1 MLLVEDRATSVFD
14 DIYAYFF
21 GRKIAVGSL
30 DARGAT
36 SVTVPIDV
44 TAFGEERAVGF
55 TLEYDAATLSNPR
68 VGLGEAAPD
77 GAILT
82 INYDETG
89 RIGILV
95 DSSGPMA
102 ASATHRQIIT
112 LNFRRRIGSRGR
124 CADRF
129 Q

>member
-1 MLLVEDRATSVFD
+1 MPVE
-14 DIYAYFF
+14 I
-21 GRKIAVGSL
+21 
-30 DARGAT
+30 
-36 SVTVPIDV
+36 
-44 TAFGEERAVGF
+44 TALSDEMAIGF
-55 TLEYDAATLSNPR
+55 TLEYNAATLSNPR

-82 INYDETG
+82 VNYDETG

-112 LNFRRRIGSRGR
+112 LTFDVASGAEGDSAIVFSNSLASKGTSDAAGNLRPTRWRGGVIR
-124 CADRF
+124 VLRPE
-129 Q
+129 

>member
-1 MLLVEDRATSVFD
+1 MPVE
-14 DIYAYFF
+14 I
-21 GRKIAVGSL
+21 
-30 DARGAT
+30 
-36 SVTVPIDV
+36 
-44 TAFGEERAVGF
+44 TALSDEMAIGF
-55 TLEYDAATLSNPR
+55 TLEYNAATLSNPR

-82 INYDETG
+82 VNYDETG

-124 CADRF
+124 CGDRF